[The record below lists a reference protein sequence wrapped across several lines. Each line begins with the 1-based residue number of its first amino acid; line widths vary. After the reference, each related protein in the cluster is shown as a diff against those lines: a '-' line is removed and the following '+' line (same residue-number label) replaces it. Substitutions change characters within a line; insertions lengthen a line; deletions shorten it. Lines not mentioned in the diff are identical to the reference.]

1 MRGIALTVFVLLCPL
16 GAGCLAIPEESCTDS
31 ECFPLD
37 SAALSELLATPG
49 AFDVLSYAEDFE
61 RLMVETSTVYD
72 NQGQFAEIH
81 WSVAKDDAA
90 QLRSIA
96 MRFTVG
102 TSSMDS
108 EVIEGQHTTN
118 IRVGGDW
125 YEGRDAIPQYAD
137 PFAELAQLAN
147 EQPEGMWPPF
157 GFDVASVAE
166 LDWTISGDALSLQQI
181 ATASNATHTIIVE
194 LMGTPPMVTGIEAY
208 SGDEEQ
214 FSLRVT
220 TGDDV
225 VISLQEDLPRTPV
238 EFSLDAEP
246 IQVGDTTVWSAPVPS
261 GMDSD
266 IEPSELQFHGISGE
280 GGDAISVAM
289 MQLDQGTSNITLD
302 DGTWWEFTWI
312 DFLSP
317 GYFSHSDL
325 YHIRTN
331 ATGQLSVALYD
342 SWAQQWTS
350 GPLQGT

>member
-1 MRGIALTVFVLLCPL
+1 VRGIILTVFVLFCPL
-16 GAGCLAIPEESCTDS
+16 GAGCLAVPEDICSES

-37 SAALSELLATPG
+37 SAALSELLASPG

-61 RLMVETSTVYD
+61 RLRVETSTVYG

-81 WSVAKDDAA
+81 WSVAKDDTAN
-90 QLRSIA
+90 LRSIA
-96 MRFTVG
+96 MRFTVS

-157 GFDVASVAE
+157 GFDVASIAE
-166 LDWTISGDALSLQQI
+166 LDWTISGDTLSLQQI

-194 LMGTPPMVTGIEAY
+194 LMGAPPMVTGIETY

-214 FSLRVT
+214 FTLRVT

-225 VISLQEDLPRTPV
+225 VITLQEGLPRTPV

-246 IQVGDTTVWSAPVPS
+246 IQVGDTTVWSGPVPS

-266 IEPSELQFHGISGE
+266 IEPFELEFHGISEEE
-280 GGDAISVAM
+280 GLAVSVAM
-289 MQLDQGTSNITLD
+289 MQLDQGTSNTTLD

-350 GPLQGT
+350 GPLQGA

>member
-1 MRGIALTVFVLLCPL
+1 MRGIILTVFVLFCPL
-16 GAGCLAIPEESCTDS
+16 GAGCLAVPEEACSQSD
-31 ECFPLD
+31 CFPLD
-37 SAALSELLATPG
+37 SAALSKLLAAPG

-61 RLMVETSTVYD
+61 RLRVETSTVYD

-157 GFDVASVAE
+157 GFDVASIAE

-194 LMGTPPMVTGIEAY
+194 LMGSPPMVTGIEAY

-214 FSLRVT
+214 FTLRVT

-225 VISLQEDLPRTPV
+225 VITLQEGLPRTPV

-246 IQVGDTTVWSAPVPS
+246 IQVGDVTVWSAPVPS

-280 GGDAISVAM
+280 GGDAVSVAM
-289 MQLDQGTSNITLD
+289 MQLDQGTSNTTLD